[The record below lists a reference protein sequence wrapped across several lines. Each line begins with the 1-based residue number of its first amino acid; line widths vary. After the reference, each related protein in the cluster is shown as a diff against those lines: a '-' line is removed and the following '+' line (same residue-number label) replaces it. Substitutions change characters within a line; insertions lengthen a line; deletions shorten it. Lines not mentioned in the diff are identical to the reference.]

1 MLYYEADVNG
11 DITQKDE
18 DGNDE
23 LADSSNVDRIRC
35 EDLVAKIIEGLKD
48 DDLNDV
54 INNIQDYN
62 EKINGKENKPNN
74 DIQIDEP
81 NVNKINLNKI

>member
-1 MLYYEADVNG
+1 MLYYEADV
-11 DITQKDE
+11 TQKDE

-48 DDLNDV
+48 DDLTDI

>member
-1 MLYYEADVNG
+1 MKLMLTG
-11 DITQKDE
+11 ILHKRM
-18 DGNDE
+18 GNDE

-35 EDLVAKIIEGLKD
+35 EDLVTKFIEGLKD

-54 INNIQDYN
+54 LNNIQDYN
-62 EKINGKENKPNN
+62 EKINGKEHNPNN